1 MTHKKP
7 ARPEQTI
14 VRRLFRW
21 TGHSLLLLLALL
33 AGPLMMAACSGLQS
47 QQNWY
52 ETDRSSAAI
61 APLPGTAEE
70 AIVQVYHARAFSW
83 RGYFAVHTWLATK
96 KKGADSYWVHDV
108 TGWRQRT
115 MRSYPSE
122 PDTAWYG
129 NPPTLIADIRGAK
142 AEAAI
147 PKILAAVEAYPY
159 ADRYQA
165 WPGPNSNTFTSWV
178 IRQVPEL
185 SVALP
190 NTAIGK
196 DYLGPQMVATT
207 PSNSGV
213 QVSLLGYAGVLASV
227 REGVEL
233 NLLGLSLGVDPIAL
247 GIKLP
252 GIGELSLL
260 KPWQPDSR
268 AEDVTEDQATTTD

>member
-1 MTHKKP
+1 MTFKESTLPKH
-7 ARPEQTI
+7 TI
-14 VRRLFRW
+14 TRRLFRW
-21 TGHSLLLLLALL
+21 ALRSLVLLLALL
-33 AGPLMMAACSGLQS
+33 AGPLMMAACSGIQS

-52 ETDRSSAAI
+52 DTDRSSAKI
-61 APLPGTAEE
+61 APLPSAAEE
-70 AIVQVYHARAFSW
+70 AIVQVYHARAFGW

-96 KKGADSYWVHDV
+96 EKGANSYWVHDV

-115 MRSYPSE
+115 MRSYAAE

-129 NPPTLIADIRGAK
+129 NPPTLIADIRGSQ
-142 AEAAI
+142 AEVAI

-196 DYLGPQMVATT
+196 DYLGPRLVATT
-207 PSNSGV
+207 PSNSGL
-213 QVSLLGYAGVLASV
+213 QLSLLGYAGVLASV
-227 REGVEL
+227 REGIEL

-260 KPWQPDSR
+260 EPWQPDSTTNTAT
-268 AEDVTEDQATTTD
+268 AE